1 MGKEPEDIR
10 NEIEETRA
18 RMGDTVEAL
27 GYKTDVKSRTK
38 ESISNAKENVVGKV
52 SGVRDSI
59 VGSASS
65 ARDSVVGSASSTRDS
80 ISSSTPDAQQLKR
93 NARKAASVA
102 QRNPLGLAL
111 GSVALGFLA
120 GMSVPST
127 EIEDERLGPVADQVK
142 DKFKETSQE
151 ALDRGKQVAQEVGQT
166 AAQSAQ
172 EAAQRVADTAKQ
184 SGQEQGQELAS
195 SAQQKAQEVSPN
207 QS

>member
-1 MGKEPEDIR
+1 VGKEPEDIR

-38 ESISNAKENVVGKV
+38 DSISSAKESVVDRV
-52 SGVRDSI
+52 TGVRDSI
-59 VGSASS
+59 VGTAGS
-65 ARDSVVGSASSTRDS
+65 ARESVSN
-80 ISSSTPDAQQLKR
+80 STPDAQQLKQG
-93 NARKAASVA
+93 ARKAASVA

-127 EIEDERLGPVADQVK
+127 QIEDERLGPVADQVK
-142 DKFKETSQE
+142 DKMRETSQE

-172 EAAQRVADTAKQ
+172 EAAQRVAETAKQ

-195 SAQQKAQEVSPN
+195 SAQHKAQEVSPS

>member
-38 ESISNAKENVVGKV
+38 DSISNAEENVVGKV
-52 SGVRDSI
+52 SEVRDSI

-65 ARDSVVGSASSTRDS
+65 ARDNV
-80 ISSSTPDAQQLKR
+80 SSSTPDAEQLKR

-120 GMSVPST
+120 GLSVPST

-142 DKFKETSQE
+142 DKVRETSQE

-172 EAAQRVADTAKQ
+172 DAAQRVADTAKQ

-195 SAQQKAQEVSPN
+195 SAQEKAQEVSPN
-207 QS
+207 PS

>member
-38 ESISNAKENVVGKV
+38 DSISNAEENVVGKV
-52 SGVRDSI
+52 SEVRDSI

-65 ARDSVVGSASSTRDS
+65 ARESV
-80 ISSSTPDAQQLKR
+80 SSSTPDAEQLKR

-120 GMSVPST
+120 GLSVPST

-142 DKFKETSQE
+142 DKVRETSLE

-172 EAAQRVADTAKQ
+172 DAAQRVADTAKQ

-195 SAQQKAQEVSPN
+195 SAQEKVQEVSPN
-207 QS
+207 PS

>member
-10 NEIEETRA
+10 NEIEETRG

-38 ESISNAKENVVGKV
+38 DSISNAKENVVGRV
-52 SGVRDSI
+52 AGVRDSI
-59 VGSASS
+59 VGSASD
-65 ARDSVVGSASSTRDS
+65 ARDS
-80 ISSSTPDAQQLKR
+80 ISAPDTQQLKQ

-127 EIEDERLGPVADQVK
+127 QMEDERLGPVADQVK
-142 DKFKETSQE
+142 DKVKETSQE

-166 AAQSAQ
+166 AAESAQ
-172 EAAQRVADTAKQ
+172 EAAQKVAETAKQ

-195 SAQQKAQEVSPN
+195 SAQQKAQEVSSNP
-207 QS
+207 S

>member
-38 ESISNAKENVVGKV
+38 
-52 SGVRDSI
+52 
-59 VGSASS
+59 
-65 ARDSVVGSASSTRDS
+65 DS
-80 ISSSTPDAQQLKR
+80 ISSAKETVVGRVVDLKDNIVGTASGSTPDTEQLKR
-93 NARKAASVA
+93 NARRAVSVA
-102 QRNPLGLAL
+102 QENPLGLAL
-111 GSVALGFLA
+111 GSIALGFLA

-127 EIEDERLGPVADQVK
+127 RMEDERIGPMADQVK
-142 DKFKETSQE
+142 DKMRETSQE
-151 ALDRGKQVAQEVGQT
+151 ALDRGKQVAQDVSQT

-195 SAQQKAQEVSPN
+195 SAQQKAQEVSSQ

>member
-38 ESISNAKENVVGKV
+38 DSISNAKENVVGKV

-65 ARDSVVGSASSTRDS
+65 ARDSV
-80 ISSSTPDAQQLKR
+80 SSSTPDAQQLKQ

-120 GMSVPST
+120 GLSVPST
-127 EIEDERLGPVADQVK
+127 QMEDERLGPVADQVK
-142 DKFKETSQE
+142 DKVKETSQE

-172 EAAQRVADTAKQ
+172 DAAQRVAETAKQ

-195 SAQQKAQEVSPN
+195 SAQAKAQEVSPN

>member
-38 ESISNAKENVVGKV
+38 DSISNAKENVVGKV

-59 VGSASS
+59 VGSSSS
-65 ARDSVVGSASSTRDS
+65 ARGSVY
-80 ISSSTPDAQQLKR
+80 SSTPDAQQLKR
-93 NARKAASVA
+93 NARKAASLA

-111 GSVALGFLA
+111 GSIALGFLA

-142 DKFKETSQE
+142 DKVRETSQE

-195 SAQQKAQEVSPN
+195 SAQQKAQQVSPN
-207 QS
+207 QL